1 LATKTSI
8 TFAQYQATTFEPD
21 QEWVDGEL
29 KERNL
34 GSFEHSF
41 VQAWL
46 ALWFGNHKREWN
58 VTVVTEQRTEVGP
71 GKVRIPDVMLVRR
84 GPHPSTIVAPPI
96 LAVEILSS
104 DDSYRDLEVRV
115 SDFLRMGASA
125 VWLIDPD
132 TRSGRLCLGN
142 SWTLT
147 EKLTVPGT
155 PIFLELSDLWS
166 ELDAEIQNGAS
177 LGPQHNE

>member
-1 LATKTSI
+1 MATKTSM
-8 TFAQYQATTFEPD
+8 TFAQYQATTFHPD
-21 QEWVDGEL
+21 QEWVEGEL

-58 VTVVTEQRTEVGP
+58 VTVVTEQRIEVGP
-71 GKVRIPDVMLVRR
+71 GKVRIPDVMLARR
-84 GPHPSTIVAPPI
+84 GPHPPTIVAPPI
-96 LAVEILSS
+96 LVVEILSP

-115 SDFLRMGASA
+115 NDFLHMGASA

-142 SWTLT
+142 SWTLAD
-147 EKLTVPGT
+147 KLTVPGT
-155 PIFLELSDLWS
+155 PIFLLLSDLWS
-166 ELDAEIQNGAS
+166 ELEAEIQS
-177 LGPQHNE
+177 EP